1 MLPSLVPGLLL
12 TVLVMG
18 CGSSGVPIAKARGT
32 VTFQG
37 KPVIGAAV
45 AFIPDNP
52 GVVAALATTD
62 ANGVY
67 DLATYDK
74 KDGAPVGPCQ
84 VAISLRGPSP
94 PLPPGLGEAA
104 AETMKLPGRPLI
116 PLKYFDPKTSQLKV
130 EVKAGTNNVFDFD
143 LQGDVPK

>member
-1 MLPSLVPGLLL
+1 MYFSQRWRMKRFLFRGKRWDMLPSLVAGLLL
-12 TVLVMG
+12 AVLVVG
-18 CGSSGVPIAKARGT
+18 CGSSGVPLAKARGT

-37 KPVIGAAV
+37 KPVVGAAV

-74 KDGAPVGPCQ
+74 KDGAPVGWCQ

-94 PLPPGLGEAA
+94 PLRAGCGGAREVFHGWRADRS
-104 AETMKLPGRPLI
+104 AER
-116 PLKYFDPKTSQLKV
+116 
-130 EVKAGTNNVFDFD
+130 
-143 LQGDVPK
+143 